1 MTGEIPIILNKFPK
15 SKQWGRDFI
24 EQWDD
29 IAIATIMTWM
39 DFFHYEDNKTS
50 MAAHWYYAI
59 ISITSKQIECKKT
72 PFIEYEKCIRNSW
85 TRLSD
90 NHLDINKYPL

>member
-1 MTGEIPIILNKFPK
+1 MTEEIPIILNKFPK

-39 DFFHYEDNKTS
+39 DFFHYEDNKS
-50 MAAHWYYAI
+50 IQAI
-59 ISITSKQIECKKT
+59 KSNILLWLMLILFENAYK
-72 PFIEYEKCIRNSW
+72 
-85 TRLSD
+85 
-90 NHLDINKYPL
+90 